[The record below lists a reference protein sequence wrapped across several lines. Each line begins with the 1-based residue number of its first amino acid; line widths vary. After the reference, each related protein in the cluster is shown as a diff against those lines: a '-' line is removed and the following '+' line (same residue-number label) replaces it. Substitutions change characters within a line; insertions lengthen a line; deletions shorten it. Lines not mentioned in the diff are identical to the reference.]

1 MIAGANVTA
10 LVPRSAPMD
19 VDVLVVGAGPT
30 GLMLANQLA
39 RHGVRMMI
47 VDRHSGP
54 AQQSRAMAVQAR
66 TLEIYAKMGI
76 IDQALTLGEKATG
89 ANMWANGR
97 WTARIPVGDIGR
109 DMSAFPYILMLGQ
122 DNNERIMGAKLH
134 DHGLDVHWKTELV
147 SFEQHPGHVDAVLK
161 RPDGSTRTVR
171 AAWVAG
177 CDGSRSP
184 VRETSGIG
192 FPGAPYEH
200 TFFVA
205 DTEATGPMKPDE
217 LNVYLWK
224 DGFHLFF
231 PMRGKDRWRVIG
243 IIPKHLRQRD
253 DLTFGEV
260 VPAVRQEAGAALEFK
275 SCLWFSTYRIHH
287 RAAERFRDRRC
298 FLLGDAAHIHSPA
311 GAQGMNT
318 GLQDAYNLA
327 WKLALVVQGHAD
339 MALLDTYEQER
350 IPVAKRLLETTD
362 RAFQII
368 VADGWFGALFRTK
381 IMARVAAVAM
391 RFEFVRTLAFRT
403 IAQIGISYPKSALSQ
418 NLSPP
423 PKSAPAAGDRF
434 PWLHLKFNAGGA
446 AEDLFEKLDDTR
458 FNLIVVGQAP
468 PATDALSFGD
478 LCLVHPIPADPF
490 NDAELARV
498 HVPQPSFY
506 LLRPDGHI
514 GLCGGGLE
522 VEAIRQYV
530 SERVHVRGPG
540 THTAQRS
547 LDEPASSAAMTLQS
561 AAS

>member
-1 MIAGANVTA
+1 
-10 LVPRSAPMD
+10 MD

-39 RHGVRMMI
+39 RYGVRMMI
-47 VDRHSGP
+47 VDRHSGR

-76 IDQALTLGEKATG
+76 IDRALELGERATG

-97 WTARIPVGDIGR
+97 WTARIPVGDIGK
-109 DMSAFPYILMLGQ
+109 DMSPFPYILMLGQ
-122 DNNERIMGAKLH
+122 DDNERIMGAKLH
-134 DHGLDVHWKTELV
+134 DLGVDVHWNTELV
-147 SFEQHPGHVDAVLK
+147 SFQQHPGHVDAVLK
-161 RPDGSTRTVR
+161 QPDGSTRTVR

-184 VRETSGIG
+184 VREMSGIG

-205 DTEATGPMKPDE
+205 DTEATGPMKPGE

-243 IIPKHLRQRD
+243 ILPQNLRQRH
-253 DLTFGEV
+253 DLTFEEV
-260 VPAVRQEAGAALEFK
+260 VPDIRQEAGTALDFK
-275 SCLWFSTYRIHH
+275 SCLWFSTYHIHH

-318 GLQDAYNLA
+318 GLQDAYNLG

-339 MALLDTYEQER
+339 AALLDTYEQER

-368 VADGWFGALFRTK
+368 VSDGWFSALFRTK
-381 IMARVAAVAM
+381 IMARVAAIAM
-391 RFEFVRTLAFRT
+391 RFEFIKTLAFRT
-403 IAQIGISYPKSALSQ
+403 ISQVGISYSKSALSQ
-418 NLSPP
+418 NLPGH
-423 PKSAPAAGDRF
+423 PKGAPAAGDRF
-434 PWLHLKFNAGGA
+434 PWLKLKFDANGSAV
-446 AEDLFEKLDDTR
+446 DLFETLDDTR
-458 FNLIVVGQAP
+458 FNLLVFGQAA
-468 PATDALSFGD
+468 PAQELPALGD
-478 LCLVHPIPADPF
+478 LCLAHALPADPL
-490 NDAELARV
+490 NDAELARH

-506 LLRPDGHI
+506 LLRPDGHV
-514 GLCGGGLE
+514 GLCGGHI
-522 VEAIRQYV
+522 EADAINRYL
-530 SERVHVRGPG
+530 SEQCHLRMP
-540 THTAQRS
+540 A
-547 LDEPASSAAMTLQS
+547 ASSASASGGPASPATR